1 MIDPLD
7 IQLARHLDEIDA
19 SDEKNEWI
27 NRRAKEL
34 MDGEYSPKN
43 CDNMIEAIGNTSIGN
58 KLTLVNQVNQHQSS
72 RIATFIQDIS
82 YGYWCAQAD
91 KRAELEWQRR

>member
-34 MDGEYSPKN
+34 MDGEYSYKRIEN
-43 CDNMIEAIGNTSIGN
+43 IIEAIGNTTGDDLI
-58 KLTLVNQVNQHQSS
+58 TLEALIHQESNGLAS
-72 RIATFIQDIS
+72 FIKDLS
-82 YGYWCAQAD
+82 WGYWCAQAD